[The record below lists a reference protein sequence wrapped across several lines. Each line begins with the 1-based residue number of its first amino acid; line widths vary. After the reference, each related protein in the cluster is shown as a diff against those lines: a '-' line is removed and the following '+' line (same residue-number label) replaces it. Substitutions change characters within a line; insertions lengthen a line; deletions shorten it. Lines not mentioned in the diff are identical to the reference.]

1 VLSERPALAS
11 LAILLGA
18 LAIAQAMPRGA
29 GSNQPQV
36 PRPWNVTFTDIA
48 ERSGLRAETVYG
60 GIDRKRFI
68 IETNGSGVALIDY
81 DNDGWLDALTLSG
94 TRLKEGTRE
103 EVAYPPGLAPTNR
116 LYRNRRDA
124 TFEDVT
130 DAAGLRRTGWASS
143 VCAGDYDNDGWTD
156 LFVTY
161 YGRNVLYRNHDG
173 RFEDVTIRAGL
184 AQRDVRWG
192 SGCSFVDIDRDGRL
206 DLFVANYLRFDL
218 ATAPEP
224 GSASNCLWKGI
235 PVNCGPKGLAT
246 DTNLLYRNRGD
257 GTFEDVSNVSGI
269 ANVKGRYPMTAL
281 ATDFDADGWA
291 DIYVACDSTAAIFYR
306 NNRNGTFT
314 DVAVE
319 SGIAYSENGNPQAGM
334 GVAAG
339 DFNRDGRLDVL
350 KTHFADDIPSLYK
363 NLDKGLF
370 EDVAVSSGLGVENR
384 YVEWG
389 AGLADLDN
397 DGLQDLLYVTGNVY
411 PEIERILP
419 QYPHRSPRLVFR
431 NTRGTAF
438 DNVTSDSGA
447 AATPHSSRGAAFGDI
462 DNDGDI
468 DVLVMNMNE
477 PPSLL
482 RNDYRGGHRWIT
494 IKLEGTRSNR
504 SAIGATVVLTSQ
516 GVRQARAVL
525 SQSSYYS
532 HDDLRVHFG
541 LGEAQQADRLDIM
554 WPSGQTQTLQNVQ
567 GGRVVTINEGSSG
580 GAAGNIY
587 PRRFD
592 RDLR

>member
-1 VLSERPALAS
+1 VSSGRLLHTS
-11 LAILLGA
+11 LAILIGG
-18 LAIAQAMPRGA
+18 LAIAHSMGREAASGQPRGS
-29 GSNQPQV
+29 G
-36 PRPWNVTFTDIA
+36 PWNVTFTDIA
-48 ERSGLRAETVYG
+48 ERSGLRTEIVYG

-94 TRLKEGTRE
+94 TRLKDGTRE
-103 EVAYPPGLAPTNR
+103 EVASPSGSAPTNR
-116 LYRNRRDA
+116 LYRNRRNG

-161 YGRNVLYRNHDG
+161 YGRNVLYRNRGG
-173 RFEDVTIRAGL
+173 RFEDATTRAGL

-218 ATAPEP
+218 ATAPDP

-235 PVNCGPKGLAT
+235 PVNCGPKGLPT

-257 GTFEDVSNVSGI
+257 GTFEDVSSVSGI

-281 ATDFDADGWA
+281 ATDFDADGWP
-291 DIYVACDSTAAIFYR
+291 DIYVACDSTAAILYR

-363 NLDKGLF
+363 NLGKGLF
-370 EDVAVSSGLGVENR
+370 EDVAVSSGLAVENR

-389 AGLADLDN
+389 AGLPDVNN

-419 QYPHRSPRLVFR
+419 QYPHRGPRLVFR
-431 NTRGTAF
+431 NTGGAAF
-438 DNVTSDSGA
+438 ENVTSNSGA
-447 AATPHSSRGAAFGDI
+447 AAAPHSSRGAAFGDI

-482 RNDYRGGHRWIT
+482 RNDYPGGHGWIT
-494 IKLEGTRSNR
+494 VKLEGTRSNR
-504 SAIGATVVLTSQ
+504 SAIGATVILTSH
-516 GVRQARAVL
+516 GVRQAKTVL

-541 LGEAQQADRLDIM
+541 LGEAQQADQLDIT
-554 WPSGQTQTLQNVQ
+554 WPSGQTEILKNVQ
-567 GGRVVTINEGSSG
+567 GGRIVTVKEGSA
-580 GAAGNIY
+580 GAPGNIY
-587 PRRFD
+587 PR
-592 RDLR
+592 